1 MMASTATDDSPLRQ
15 TWPLMIHGQTGG
27 LTALSVDI
35 LFLDAF
41 LLRGST
47 RPSRHPSP
55 SLPIPPHSM
64 GRGRMGALRTLMNS
78 VGLML

>member
-15 TWPLMIHGQTGG
+15 AWPLMIHGQTGG

-35 LFLDAF
+35 LFMDAF

-47 RPSRHPSP
+47 RPSRHEPS
-55 SLPIPPHSM
+55 
-64 GRGRMGALRTLMNS
+64 
-78 VGLML
+78 